1 MGYIKC
7 PRCELNYM
15 PDTERYCSVCKR
27 EMRGEDEHDE
37 IELCS
42 ACGENPVVPGEE
54 LCAACLKE
62 LTRQEGEKAN
72 EGEENVVSEE
82 GDVTA
87 LDATSDLEEI
97 DIDVDEDIPS
107 TEYSEIHKELGMD
120 DDVEEGEEEDGR
132 KTRTAKRKINRKG
145 VLTHAHLCNR
155 RSAPA
160 RRAAQA
166 DGYFR
171 CALGR
176 TLR

>member
-72 EGEENVVSEE
+72 GGEENVVSEE

-120 DDVEEGEEEDGR
+120 DDVEEGEEEDGEED
-132 KTRTAKRKINRKG
+132 
-145 VLTHAHLCNR
+145 
-155 RSAPA
+155 P
-160 RRAAQA
+160 
-166 DGYFR
+166 DGEKKD
-171 CALGR
+171 
-176 TLR
+176 

>member
-42 ACGENPVVPGEE
+42 ACGETPVVPGEE

-62 LTRQEGEKAN
+62 LTRQ
-72 EGEENVVSEE
+72 E

-120 DDVEEGEEEDGR
+120 DDVEEGEEEDGEED
-132 KTRTAKRKINRKG
+132 
-145 VLTHAHLCNR
+145 L
-155 RSAPA
+155 
-160 RRAAQA
+160 
-166 DGYFR
+166 DGEKKD
-171 CALGR
+171 
-176 TLR
+176 

>member
-1 MGYIKC
+1 M
-7 PRCELNYM
+7 
-15 PDTERYCSVCKR
+15 
-27 EMRGEDEHDE
+27 
-37 IELCS
+37 
-42 ACGENPVVPGEE
+42 PGEE

-120 DDVEEGEEEDGR
+120 DDVEEGEEEDGEED
-132 KTRTAKRKINRKG
+132 
-145 VLTHAHLCNR
+145 
-155 RSAPA
+155 P
-160 RRAAQA
+160 
-166 DGYFR
+166 DGEKKD
-171 CALGR
+171 
-176 TLR
+176 